1 MTFTMFMPLLY
12 VFIKISFIYN
22 FFEFY
27 QKGEMQM
34 NGLKKGLIYKAVTG
48 MVVLVAKLINFAEKY
63 KDE

>member
-1 MTFTMFMPLLY
+1 
-12 VFIKISFIYN
+12 
-22 FFEFY
+22 
-27 QKGEMQM
+27 MQM